1 MSYTIKHRFTSTTL
15 FHSEEAATA
24 KEAVIAAVKSRANLY
39 GANLSC
45 ANLYGADLSGAN
57 LSRANLYGAN
67 LSRADL
73 SGANLYGANLSRADL
88 SGHKLAAGTKL
99 AQVGPVGDSDRT
111 VLGALATK
119 EGTKKPYLVLSCGCF
134 TGTEAEYKGKI
145 GERYKKGSEHHAQ
158 CMAALNAIK
167 ALSKTWKVD

>member
-57 LSRANLYGAN
+57 LSR
-67 LSRADL
+67 
-73 SGANLYGANLSRADL
+73 ANLYGANLSRADL